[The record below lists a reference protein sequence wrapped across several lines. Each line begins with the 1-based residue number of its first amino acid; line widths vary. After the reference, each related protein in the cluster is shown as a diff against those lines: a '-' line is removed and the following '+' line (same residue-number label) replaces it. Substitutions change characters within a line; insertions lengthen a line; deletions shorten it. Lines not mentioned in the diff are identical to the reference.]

1 MVGILRFL
9 VATVAQK
16 GLIIFEL
23 IDMVSV
29 LCVWL
34 LLD

>member
-23 IDMVSV
+23 MGMVYVFS
-29 LCVWL
+29 VWL

>member
-16 GLIIFEL
+16 GLIIFDL
-23 IDMVSV
+23 IGMVFV
-29 LCVWL
+29 LGVWL